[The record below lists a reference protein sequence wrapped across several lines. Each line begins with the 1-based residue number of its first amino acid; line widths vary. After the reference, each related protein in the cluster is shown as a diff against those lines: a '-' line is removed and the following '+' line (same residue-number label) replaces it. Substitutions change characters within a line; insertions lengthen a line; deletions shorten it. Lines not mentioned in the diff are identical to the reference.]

1 MTDAA
6 LFQNQYRITRLQV
19 FNWGT
24 FSNIHDIPISESG
37 FLFVGAS
44 GSGKS
49 TLLDAMVTL
58 LFQNP
63 NYNAAAREGEQ
74 RRGDRSI
81 LSYVR
86 GAWATK
92 TESEGLGSQR
102 VKTQYLRPGA
112 TFSAIALTFT
122 DRTGDQKNS

>member
-58 LFQNP
+58 LFPNP
-63 NYNAAAREGEQ
+63 NYNAAAAKGN
-74 RRGDRSI
+74 
-81 LSYVR
+81 
-86 GAWATK
+86 
-92 TESEGLGSQR
+92 
-102 VKTQYLRPGA
+102 
-112 TFSAIALTFT
+112 SAAGTARF
-122 DRTGDQKNS
+122 